1 MANKPRRSPKMD
13 YSSVSK
19 KEPKLKPG
27 TKLWIRFSVAV
38 LLVAFFVVMII
49 TGAPGLGVAKV
60 SDIKTGIDIRG
71 GVSATLYPDVDD
83 IEDITDDQLRIIKG
97 ILEQRIEA
105 QGTFDYNMSPDYE
118 NKRLLLEIP
127 YSGGDNENPQKVIDD
142 LGEMALLTFREVDQT
157 EEGYIINEET
167 GVFEYLPTDRIV
179 VEGYDIDTAQA
190 VYIENKPTISL
201 TFTDA
206 GTEKFSEGTKRL
218 VGQPMAIYLDD
229 EFISAPTVS
238 TWISSGEAVIQGSFT
253 VDEAIDIAN
262 KLQYGALPFAMTAKE
277 INSITPTLGESALS
291 VTLNAA
297 IVAMIL
303 VVAFMLFRYRL
314 PGAVASVGLIGLVA
328 SIIFWISAF
337 NASITLPGIAG
348 IILTI
353 GMGVD
358 ANVIIYERI
367 KEELRRGIELQEAID
382 IGFKRAF
389 STILDANVTTLITGG
404 ALYIVGSGP
413 IKGFA
418 LTLIIGII
426 MSFFTAI
433 VVVKWMLKGMASVKA
448 LKNRW
453 LYGMKKEVAK

>member
-1 MANKPRRSPKMD
+1 MANKPRRNPRMD

-27 TKLWIRFSVAV
+27 AKMWIKFSAAI
-38 LLVAFFVVMII
+38 LLVAFFVVLIL
-49 TGAPGLGVAKV
+49 TGAPGIGVSKV

-71 GVSATLYPDVDD
+71 GVSATLYPDV
-83 IEDITDDQLRIIKG
+83 EDIGEVTDDQLRTIKA

-105 QGTFDYNMSPDYE
+105 KGTFDYNMSPDYE

-127 YSGGDNENPQKVIDD
+127 YSGGDDANPQKVIDD
-142 LGEMALLTFREVDQT
+142 LGEMALLSFREVDLT
-157 EEGYIINEET
+157 EDGYIVNEQT
-167 GVFEYLPTDRIV
+167 GVLEYLPTDRIV
-179 VEGYDIDTAQA
+179 VEGGDIESAQA
-190 VYIENKPTISL
+190 VYIENKPTVSL
-201 TFTDA
+201 KFNA
-206 GTEKFSEGTKRL
+206 EGTEKFSEATKRL
-218 VGQPMAIYLDD
+218 VNYPIAIYLD
-229 EFISAPTVS
+229 EQFISAPRVDA
-238 TWISSGEAVIQGSFT
+238 WIKTGEAVISGSFT
-253 VDEAIDIAN
+253 DEYAIDLAN

-291 VTLNAA
+291 VTLDAA
-297 IVAMIL
+297 ILALIL
-303 VVAFMLFRYRL
+303 VVIFMILRYRL

-367 KEELRRGIELQEAID
+367 KEELGRGIELQEAID

-426 MSFFTAI
+426 MSFFTAL
-433 VVVKWMLKGMASVKA
+433 VVVKWLLKAIASTKA
-448 LKNRW
+448 LSNKW
-453 LYGMKKEVAK
+453 LYGAKKEVSK

>member
-1 MANKPRRSPKMD
+1 MANKPRRNPRMD

-27 TKLWIRFSVAV
+27 TKLWIKFSAAV
-38 LLVAFFVVMII
+38 LLVAFFVVLIL
-49 TGAPGLGVAKV
+49 TGAPGMGVSKV
-60 SDIKTGIDIRG
+60 SEIKTGIDIRG

-83 IEDITDDQLRIIKG
+83 ISEVTDDQLRTIKT

-105 QGTFDYNMSPDYE
+105 KGTFDYNMSPDYE

-127 YSGGDNENPQKVIDD
+127 YSGGGDTNPQKVIDD

-157 EEGYIINEET
+157 DEGYILNEET
-167 GVFEYLPTDRIV
+167 GMLEYLPTDRIV
-179 VEGYDIDTAQA
+179 VEGGDIESAEA
-190 VYIENKPTISL
+190 VYYENKPTVSL
-201 TFTDA
+201 KFTEE
-206 GTEKFSEGTKRL
+206 GTEKFSEATKRL
-218 VGQPMAIYLDD
+218 IGSPIAIFLDD
-229 EFISAPTVS
+229 QFISSPTVS
-238 TWISSGEAVIQGSFT
+238 VWIKTGEAVINGSFT
-253 VDEAIDIAN
+253 DEYAIDLAN
-262 KLQYGALPFAMTAKE
+262 KLQYGALPFAMIAKE

-291 VTLNAA
+291 VTLDAA
-297 IVAMIL
+297 ILALIL
-303 VVAFMLFRYRL
+303 VVIFMILRYRL

-367 KEELRRGIELQEAID
+367 KEELARGIELQEAID

-426 MSFFTAI
+426 MSFFTAL
-433 VVVKWMLKGMASVKA
+433 VVVKWLIKA
-448 LKNRW
+448 LASTKALSNKW
-453 LYGMKKEVAK
+453 LYGAKKEVSK

>member
-1 MANKPRRSPKMD
+1 MANKPRRNPRMD

-27 TKLWIRFSVAV
+27 AKLWIRFSIAILIVT
-38 LLVAFFVVMII
+38 FFIVMIL
-49 TGAPGLGVAKV
+49 TGAPGLGVSKV
-60 SDIKTGIDIRG
+60 SEIKTGIDIRG
-71 GVSATLYPDVDD
+71 GVSATLYPDVEN
-83 IEDITDDQLRIIKG
+83 INEVTDDQLRTIKT

-127 YSGGDNENPQKVIDD
+127 YSGGDNTNPQKVIDD
-142 LGEMALLTFREVDQT
+142 LGEMALLTFREVDLT
-157 EEGYIINEET
+157 DDGYIINEIT
-167 GVFEYLPTDRIV
+167 GRIEYLPTDIIV
-179 VEGYDIDTAQA
+179 VEGFDIDTASA
-190 VYIENKPTISL
+190 VYIENKPTISVK
-201 TFTDA
+201 FTKE
-206 GTEKFSEGTKRL
+206 GTEKFSEATRRL
-218 VGQPMAIYLDD
+218 VGYPIAIFLDD
-229 EFISAPTVS
+229 QYISAPTVES
-238 TWISSGEAVIQGSFT
+238 WIKTGDAIISGNFSA
-253 VDEAIDIAN
+253 DEAIDIAN

-291 VTLNAA
+291 VTLDAA
-297 IVAMIL
+297 ILALIL

-358 ANVIIYERI
+358 ANVIIYERV

-433 VVVKWMLKGMASVKA
+433 VIVKWLLKA
-448 LKNRW
+448 LASTKALSNRW
-453 LYGMKKEVAK
+453 LYGVKKEVSK